1 MKMELV
7 AEHLREK
14 EKKWR
19 TGGNTKGIS
28 KGNKG

>member
-19 TGGNTKGIS
+19 TGNTKGIG